1 MNSQRCLGQLLIFPF
16 VSANSSYTK
25 FSVEFTLW
33 TSRILNTDK
42 QWLLDKNLWIFMH
55 LLLFHDFFLWEN
67 WEYWFRWRLLSTAYC
82 TTENSLTFD
91 QLCFVQQ
98 KVLSFEYQLSCVSGL
113 LCFVALWSGACFE
126 VFMLIAVKTSTPC
139 STSFSKLLNVLNSVT
154 SNQIVTRKMAWR
166 SHGTTNE
173 ELVTKLRG

>member
-1 MNSQRCLGQLLIFPF
+1 MSWTTLNFSFPF
-16 VSANSSYTK
+16 ANSSYTK
-25 FSVEFTLW
+25 FSVKFTSW

-55 LLLFHDFFLWEN
+55 LLLFHDFFCENWEN
-67 WEYWFRWRLLSTAYC
+67 WFSWILLS
-82 TTENSLTFD
+82 TENSLTFD

-98 KVLSFEYQLSCVSGL
+98 KVLSFQYQLSCVSGL
-113 LCFVALWSGACFE
+113 LHFVALWSGACFE
-126 VFMLIAVKTSTPC
+126 VFMLIAVQAVVITSSPC

-154 SNQIVTRKMAWR
+154 SNQIVKRNMAWR
-166 SHGTTNE
+166 SHGSTNE